1 MKDHAH
7 TGQISLRR
15 LFGFVGP
22 ILGPE
27 SNFYALTIV
36 YGLGISLLS
45 LATPISVQMLINTVA
60 NTGLTVP
67 LTVLSL
73 TLFGLL
79 LAAGLMNAL
88 RIHLMD
94 LFARRFYARMV
105 GEIALRAI
113 YALNPF
119 FQDQDRGTLFNRYFD
134 IIVVHKSLP
143 YILIGGFTVVLQT
156 GMGFVLVSLYHP
168 LFLAFNLVI
177 ILLIWAIWLIWGPRA
192 IRSAIGVSHRKHA
205 TAAWLEGLGESNGYY
220 KSERHI
226 ASALDKTNATTG
238 DYLDAHARHFRHHFS
253 QTLSFL
259 LLYATASAA
268 LLGLGGW
275 LVIQGEL
282 SLGQLVAAELVL
294 SAAFY
299 GVSQL
304 GIYLTYFY
312 DLCAAV
318 DELSL
323 FYDVEQEELSGEGTA
338 LGDDSRLELVEATGD
353 ARGAEAVLNFAV
365 PSGARVMGIAES
377 HGVQRL
383 LTHFLRR
390 HAEADKGY
398 VALGG
403 VDVQDI
409 GLRTLRKEVIILDRP
424 TFSGM
429 SIRDY
434 LDLAGSKHSAARDL
448 EVLRLVGLDRTMAQL
463 RDGLDTRLSPTGWP
477 LSITECMQLKLAA
490 SIIAQPRVLVLTQL
504 FDVLPQPVLRRSLD
518 RLQESGRTT
527 VIYFTSR
534 QRDLGFD
541 GYLYLGNK
549 EQRLCDS
556 LEPLREHLDD
566 EICEGTGA
574 RASAAGLLAGTP

>member
-1 MKDHAH
+1 
-7 TGQISLRR
+7 
-15 LFGFVGP
+15 
-22 ILGPE
+22 
-27 SNFYALTIV
+27 
-36 YGLGISLLS
+36 
-45 LATPISVQMLINTVA
+45 
-60 NTGLTVP
+60 
-67 LTVLSL
+67 
-73 TLFGLL
+73 
-79 LAAGLMNAL
+79 
-88 RIHLMD
+88 MD

-105 GEIALRAI
+105 SEIALRAI

-143 YILIGGFTVVLQT
+143 YILIGGFTVLLQT

-168 LFLAFNLVI
+168 LFLAFNLI
-177 ILLIWAIWLIWGPRA
+177 IVLLIWAVWAIWGPRA
-192 IRSAIGVSHRKHA
+192 IRSAIQVSHKKHA
-205 TAAWLEGLGESNGYY
+205 TAAWLEGLGESNGFF

-226 ASALDKTNATTG
+226 ASALDRTNTAT
-238 DYLDAHARHFRHHFS
+238 DEYLNAHAQHFRHHFS

-304 GIYLTYFY
+304 GMYLTYFY
-312 DLCAAV
+312 DLCAAI

-323 FYDVEQEELSGEGTA
+323 FYDVEQEEVSGEIVELAG
-338 LGDDSRLELVEATGD
+338 DSRLEIVEATGD
-353 ARGAEAVLNFAV
+353 ARGEDAVMTFTV

-377 HGVQRL
+377 HGIQRL

-390 HAEADKGY
+390 HAEAGKGY
-398 VALGG
+398 VTLGG
-403 VDVQDI
+403 IDIHDI
-409 GLRTLRKEVIILDRP
+409 GLRTLRKEIIILDRP

-429 SIRDY
+429 TIRDY
-434 LDLAGSKHSAARDL
+434 LDLAGRQGSSAHDL
-448 EVLRLVGLDRTMAQL
+448 EVLRLVGLGRTMAKL

-504 FDVLPQPVLRRSLD
+504 FDVLSDGVLRRSLD
-518 RLQESGRTT
+518 KLQENSRTT
-527 VIYFTSR
+527 VIYFTGR

-541 GYLYLGNK
+541 GYLYLGSK
-549 EQRLCDS
+549 EQRLCES
-556 LEPLREHLDD
+556 FEPLLDVLD
-566 EICEGTGA
+566 EEICDGTGP
-574 RASAAGLLAGTP
+574 RAPSTALLAGAT